1 MLTDY
6 IDAAMH
12 HAHYEYLTEDKEFYG
27 EIEVTR
33 GVWATGETLEACRD
47 ELKEVLEDWI
57 MFALKKN
64 ADLPVIDGISLQ
76 SSPLI
81 DA

>member
-57 MFALKKN
+57 LISINRNIAL
-64 ADLPVIDGISLQ
+64 PIIDGIAIELK
-76 SSPLI
+76 PELN
-81 DA
+81 A